1 MTINAEYK
9 SKFAAFY
16 RHLMTSL
23 DERISWEAIN
33 NTQTTIRSR
42 KTAFKFTFCFNILD
56 ISMIDSID
64 IDVYYNENIP
74 LAICLSF
81 LQIHL
86 SNCEKIYLF
95 IESLHNYGQL

>member
-1 MTINAEYK
+1 
-9 SKFAAFY
+9 
-16 RHLMTSL
+16 
-23 DERISWEAIN
+23 
-33 NTQTTIRSR
+33 
-42 KTAFKFTFCFNILD
+42 
-56 ISMIDSID
+56 MIDSID

-81 LQIHL
+81 LQIHF